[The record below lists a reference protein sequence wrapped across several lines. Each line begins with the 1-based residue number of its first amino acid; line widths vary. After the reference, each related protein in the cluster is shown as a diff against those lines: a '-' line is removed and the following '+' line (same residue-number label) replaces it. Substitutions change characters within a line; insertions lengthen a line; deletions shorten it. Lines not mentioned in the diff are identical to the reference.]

1 MTSRNSTNEHHGP
14 MNPGMQIANENPE
27 SVTLMNLTKLVQ
39 PSVLRRAT
47 ALARAALGV
56 DRPRATRRGKKLY
69 ARAGMTLI
77 EIMVVVIIIGL
88 MMGGIGFGAFNFLKR
103 AKVKNTEQAVGLVR
117 EAVRLYENDHPGQC
131 PTVQQLQ
138 SEGFLD
144 RTKSANDAWGHAF
157 SITCDGENISVSSP
171 GPDGRQGT
179 DDDIPNSRAQQQA
192 QAANP

>member
-1 MTSRNSTNEHHGP
+1 MTANL
-14 MNPGMQIANENPE
+14 NENEPHATQP
-27 SVTLMNLTKLVQ
+27 VTLMNPTTLET
-39 PSVLRRAT
+39 SLRRAR
-47 ALARAALGV
+47 AIARALLGV
-56 DRPRATRRGKKLY
+56 DRARRQNRRGRRLA

-171 GPDGRQGT
+171 GPDGRPGT
-179 DDDIPNSRAQQQA
+179 DDDIPNTRQQPAAQ
-192 QAANP
+192 P